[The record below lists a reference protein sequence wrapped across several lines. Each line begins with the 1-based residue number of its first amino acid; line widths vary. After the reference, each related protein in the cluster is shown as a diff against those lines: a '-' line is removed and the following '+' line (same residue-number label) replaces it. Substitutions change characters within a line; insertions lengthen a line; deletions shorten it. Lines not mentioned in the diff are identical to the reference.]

1 MSDYNSIQQHHPLRT
16 PSRWTSEERRLIA
29 QLEEIFD
36 DIYRRFGR
44 LRMKD
49 MGSEMRT
56 ILQSAK
62 DADGK
67 LTQLESSFNQTAEG
81 FRTDV
86 SRVEKKADAAQ
97 NTATEAKSSIEQTAT
112 EIRSE
117 VSKVE
122 GKADAAQNSADEAKS
137 SIAQTA
143 ENITLSVSKVEEKAD
158 EAKSAADNA
167 KDVADDIL
175 DGTTPVTILKN
186 ASVTITI
193 DGVDVIGGVVVIKAG
208 AKFIVQSGGT
218 VQIDAKDG
226 ENSYITL
233 GDMFSVTKDGGIVS
247 DSANFT
253 NLKVKGYDVVTVN
266 DIASRMVVSVSQPDE
281 TGVIWFKPTATAT
294 VTYSAYTGDNRNK
307 WFSEGHPTNT
317 VALTNATS
325 DTLSNG
331 TLEYTLTVPF
341 YLINDGTESNLH
353 MIATAASATDG
364 DNAVTFECDIPPLGA
379 WEETSVT
386 VTVTSTVNLASD
398 TNAINLTIKL
408 TGMQTMNTYIQKE
421 RNITLKISNPNVTEQ
436 VMACD
441 VFYLP

>member
-1 MSDYNSIQQHHPLRT
+1 MSDYNSIQQHQPLRT

-62 DADGK
+62 NADGK
-67 LTQLESSFNQTAEG
+67 LTQLESSFNQT
-81 FRTDV
+81 
-86 SRVEKKADAAQ
+86 VE
-97 NTATEAKSSIEQTAT
+97 S
-112 EIRSE
+112 IRSE

-122 GKADAAQNSADEAKS
+122 TTANDAKTTANEAKTN
-137 SIAQTA
+137 IDQTA
-143 ENITLSVSKVEEKAD
+143 KDIKLSVSEVEKKAN
-158 EAKSAADNA
+158 AA
-167 KDVADDIL
+167 KDSADDIL

-186 ASVTITI
+186 TSVTITI

-208 AKFIVQSGGT
+208 AKFVVQSGGT

-233 GDMFSVTKDGGIVS
+233 GDMFSVTRDGGIVS
-247 DSANFT
+247 DSASFT

-266 DIASRMVVSVSQPDE
+266 DIASRIVVSVSQPDE
-281 TGVIWFKPTATAT
+281 TGVIWFKPTATSA

-398 TNAINLTIKL
+398 TNGINLTIKL

-421 RNITLKISNPNVTEQ
+421 RNITLKISNPNATEQ

>member
-1 MSDYNSIQQHHPLRT
+1 MSDYNSIQQHQPLRT

-62 DADGK
+62 KADGK
-67 LTQLESSFNQTAEG
+67 LTQLESSFNQT
-81 FRTDV
+81 
-86 SRVEKKADAAQ
+86 VE
-97 NTATEAKSSIEQTAT
+97 S
-112 EIRSE
+112 IRSE

-122 GKADAAQNSADEAKS
+122 TTANDAQTTANEAKTN
-137 SIAQTA
+137 IDQTA
-143 ENITLSVSKVEEKAD
+143 KDIKLSVSEVEKKAN
-158 EAKSAADNA
+158 AA
-167 KDVADDIL
+167 KDSADDIL
-175 DGTTPVTILKN
+175 DGTTPVTILRN
-186 ASVTITI
+186 TSVTITI

-233 GDMFSVTKDGGIVS
+233 GDMFSVTRDGGIVS
-247 DSANFT
+247 DSASFT

-281 TGVIWFKPTATAT
+281 TGVIWFKPTATSA

-386 VTVTSTVNLASD
+386 VTVTSSVNLASD

-421 RNITLKISNPNVTEQ
+421 RNITLKISNQNATEQ

>member
-1 MSDYNSIQQHHPLRT
+1 MSDYNSIQQHEPLRT

-62 DADGK
+62 EADGK
-67 LTQLESSFNQTAEG
+67 LTQLESNFNQTAQ
-81 FRTDV
+81 
-86 SRVEKKADAAQ
+86 S
-97 NTATEAKSSIEQTAT
+97 
-112 EIRSE
+112 IRSE

-122 GKADAAQNSADEAKS
+122 KKADNAQTTADEAKS
-137 SIAQTA
+137 SISQTA
-143 ENITLSVSKVEEKAD
+143 ENIKLSVSKVEEKAD
-158 EAKSAADNA
+158 AAKSA
-167 KDVADDIL
+167 ADDIL
-175 DGTTPVTILKN
+175 DGTTPVSTLKN
-186 ASVTITI
+186 TSVTITI

-208 AKFIVQSGGT
+208 SKFIVQSGGT

-233 GDMFSVTKDGGIVS
+233 GDMFSVTRDGGIVS
-247 DSANFT
+247 DSASFT

-266 DIASRMVVSVSQPDE
+266 DIASRVVVSVSQPDE
-281 TGVIWFKPTATAT
+281 TGVIWFKPTATSA

-341 YLINDGTESNLH
+341 YLINDGTEPNLH
-353 MIATAASATDG
+353 MIATAASVTDS

-398 TNAINLTIKL
+398 TNGINVTIKL

-421 RNITLKISNPNVTEQ
+421 RNITLKISNPNATEQ

>member
-1 MSDYNSIQQHHPLRT
+1 MSDYNSIQQHQPLRT

-62 DADGK
+62 EADGK
-67 LTQLESSFNQTAEG
+67 LTQLESSFNQTAQ
-81 FRTDV
+81 
-86 SRVEKKADAAQ
+86 S
-97 NTATEAKSSIEQTAT
+97 
-112 EIRSE
+112 IRSE

-122 GKADAAQNSADEAKS
+122 KKADNAQTTADEAKS
-137 SIAQTA
+137 SISQTA
-143 ENITLSVSKVEEKAD
+143 ENIKLSVSKVEEKAD
-158 EAKSAADNA
+158 AAKSA
-167 KDVADDIL
+167 ADDIL

-186 ASVTITI
+186 TSVTITI

-208 AKFIVQSGGT
+208 AKFVVQSGGT

-233 GDMFSVTKDGGIVS
+233 GDMFSVTRDGGIVS
-247 DSANFT
+247 DSASFT

-266 DIASRMVVSVSQPDE
+266 DIASRIVVSVSQPDE
-281 TGVIWFKPTATAT
+281 TGVIWFKPTATSA

-341 YLINDGTESNLH
+341 YLINDGTEPNLH
-353 MIATAASATDG
+353 MIATAASVTG
-364 DNAVTFECDIPPLGA
+364 SDNAVTFECDIPPLGA

-398 TNAINLTIKL
+398 TNGINLTIKL

-421 RNITLKISNPNVTEQ
+421 RNITLKISNPNATEQ

>member
-1 MSDYNSIQQHHPLRT
+1 MSDYNSIQQHQPLRT

-62 DADGK
+62 EADGK
-67 LTQLESSFNQTAEG
+67 LTQLESSFNQTAE
-81 FRTDV
+81 
-86 SRVEKKADAAQ
+86 S
-97 NTATEAKSSIEQTAT
+97 
-112 EIRSE
+112 IRSE

-122 GKADAAQNSADEAKS
+122 TKADSAQTAADEAKS

-143 ENITLSVSKVEEKAD
+143 EKITLSVSKVSDKAD
-158 EAKSAADNA
+158 EAQNAANEAKNAASDASTAAGEAKDAADN
-167 KDVADDIL
+167 IL

-186 ASVTITI
+186 TSVTITI

-233 GDMFSVTKDGGIVS
+233 GDMFSVTRDGGIVS
-247 DSANFT
+247 DSASFT

-266 DIASRMVVSVSQPDE
+266 DIASRMVVSVSQPNE
-281 TGVIWFKPTATAT
+281 TGVIWFKPTATSA

-379 WEETSVT
+379 WEETSIT

-398 TNAINLTIKL
+398 TNGINLTIKL

-421 RNITLKISNPNVTEQ
+421 RNITLKISNPNATEQ

>member
-1 MSDYNSIQQHHPLRT
+1 MSDYNSIQQHQPLRT

-62 DADGK
+62 EADGK
-67 LTQLESSFNQTAEG
+67 LTQLESSFNQTAE
-81 FRTDV
+81 
-86 SRVEKKADAAQ
+86 S
-97 NTATEAKSSIEQTAT
+97 
-112 EIRSE
+112 IRSE

-122 GKADAAQNSADEAKS
+122 TKADSAQTAADEAKS

-143 ENITLSVSKVEEKAD
+143 EKITLSVSKVSDKAD
-158 EAKSAADNA
+158 EAQNAANEAKNAASDASTAAGEA
-167 KDVADDIL
+167 KDAADDIL

-186 ASVTITI
+186 TSVTITI

-233 GDMFSVTKDGGIVS
+233 GDMFSVTRDGGIVS
-247 DSANFT
+247 DSASFT

-266 DIASRMVVSVSQPDE
+266 DIASRIVVSMSQPDE
-281 TGVIWFKPTATAT
+281 TGVIWFKPTATSA

-317 VALTNATS
+317 VALTNTTS

-398 TNAINLTIKL
+398 TNGINLTIKL
-408 TGMQTMNTYIQKE
+408 TGMQTMNIYIQKE
-421 RNITLKISNPNVTEQ
+421 RNITLKISNPNATEQ
-436 VMACD
+436 VMSCD

>member
-1 MSDYNSIQQHHPLRT
+1 MSDYNSIQQHQPLRT

-62 DADGK
+62 NADGK
-67 LTQLESSFNQTAEG
+67 LTQLESSFNQT
-81 FRTDV
+81 
-86 SRVEKKADAAQ
+86 VE
-97 NTATEAKSSIEQTAT
+97 S
-112 EIRSE
+112 IRSE

-122 GKADAAQNSADEAKS
+122 TTANDAKTTANEAKTNIDQTAKDIKLSVSEVEKKADAA
-137 SIAQTA
+137 
-143 ENITLSVSKVEEKAD
+143 
-158 EAKSAADNA
+158 
-167 KDVADDIL
+167 KDSADDIL
-175 DGTTPVTILKN
+175 DGTTPVTVLKN
-186 ASVTITI
+186 TSVTITI

-208 AKFIVQSGGT
+208 AKFVVQSGGT

-233 GDMFSVTKDGGIVS
+233 GDMFSVTRDGGIVS
-247 DSANFT
+247 DSASFT

-266 DIASRMVVSVSQPDE
+266 DIASRIVVSVSQPDE
-281 TGVIWFKPTATAT
+281 TGVIWFKPTATSA

-398 TNAINLTIKL
+398 TNGINLTIKL

-421 RNITLKISNPNVTEQ
+421 RNITLKISNPNATEQ

>member
-1 MSDYNSIQQHHPLRT
+1 MSDYNSIQQHEPLRT

-29 QLEEIFD
+29 QLEELFD

-62 DADGK
+62 EADGK
-67 LTQLESSFNQTAEG
+67 ITQLESSFNQTAE
-81 FRTDV
+81 
-86 SRVEKKADAAQ
+86 S
-97 NTATEAKSSIEQTAT
+97 
-112 EIRSE
+112 IRSE

-122 GKADAAQNSADEAKS
+122 TTANNAATAAGDAQTTANEAKS

-143 ENITLSVSKVEEKAD
+143 ESIKLSVSKVEEKAD
-158 EAKSAADNA
+158 AAKSA
-167 KDVADDIL
+167 ADDIL
-175 DGTTPVTILKN
+175 DGTTPVSTLKN
-186 ASVTITI
+186 TSVTITT

-233 GDMFSVTKDGGIVS
+233 GDMFSVTSSRGVVS

-281 TGVIWFKPTATAT
+281 KGVIWFKPTATSA
-294 VTYSAYTGDNRNK
+294 VTYSAYTGDDRNK

-317 VALTNATS
+317 VTLTNATS

-341 YLINDGTESNLH
+341 YLINDGTEPNLH
-353 MIATAASATDG
+353 MIATAASVTG
-364 DNAVTFECDIPPLGA
+364 SDNAVTFECDIPPLGA

-398 TNAINLTIKL
+398 TNGINLTIKL

-421 RNITLKISNPNVTEQ
+421 RNITLKISNPNATEQ

>member
-1 MSDYNSIQQHHPLRT
+1 MSDYNSIQQHEPLRT

-29 QLEEIFD
+29 QLEELFD

-62 DADGK
+62 NADGK
-67 LTQLESSFNQTAEG
+67 LTQLESSFKQT
-81 FRTDV
+81 
-86 SRVEKKADAAQ
+86 VER
-97 NTATEAKSSIEQTAT
+97 
-112 EIRSE
+112 IRSE

-122 GKADAAQNSADEAKS
+122 TTANDAQTTANEAKTNIDQTAKDIKLSVSEVEKKADAA
-137 SIAQTA
+137 
-143 ENITLSVSKVEEKAD
+143 
-158 EAKSAADNA
+158 
-167 KDVADDIL
+167 KDSADDIL

-186 ASVTITI
+186 TSVTITI

-208 AKFIVQSGGT
+208 AKFVVQSGGT

-233 GDMFSVTKDGGIVS
+233 GDMFSVTSDGGIVS
-247 DSANFT
+247 DSASFT

-281 TGVIWFKPTATAT
+281 SGVIWFKPTATSA

-317 VALTNATS
+317 IALTNATS

-341 YLINDGTESNLH
+341 YLINDGTEPNLR
-353 MIATAASATDG
+353 MIATAASATDS
-364 DNAVTFECDIPPLGA
+364 DKAVTFECDIPPLGA

-398 TNAINLTIKL
+398 TNGINLTIKL

-421 RNITLKISNPNVTEQ
+421 RNITLKISNPNATEQ
-436 VMACD
+436 VMTCD

>member
-1 MSDYNSIQQHHPLRT
+1 MSDYNSIQQHQPLRT

-62 DADGK
+62 NADGK
-67 LTQLESSFNQTAEG
+67 LTQLESSFNQTAE
-81 FRTDV
+81 
-86 SRVEKKADAAQ
+86 S
-97 NTATEAKSSIEQTAT
+97 
-112 EIRSE
+112 IRSE

-122 GKADAAQNSADEAKS
+122 TTANDAKTTANEAKTN
-137 SIAQTA
+137 IEQTA
-143 ENITLSVSKVEEKAD
+143 KDIKLSVSRVEEKAD
-158 EAKSAADNA
+158 AA
-167 KDVADDIL
+167 KDSADDIL

-208 AKFIVQSGGT
+208 AKFVVQSGGT

-233 GDMFSVTKDGGIVS
+233 GDMFSVTRDGGIVS
-247 DSANFT
+247 DSASFT

-266 DIASRMVVSVSQPDE
+266 DIASRIVVSVSQPDE
-281 TGVIWFKPTATAT
+281 TGVIWFKPTATSA

-317 VALTNATS
+317 VALTNATA

-398 TNAINLTIKL
+398 TNGINLTIKL

-421 RNITLKISNPNVTEQ
+421 RNITLKISNPNATEQ

>member
-1 MSDYNSIQQHHPLRT
+1 MSDYNSIQQHQPLRT

-56 ILQSAK
+56 ILKSAK
-62 DADGK
+62 EADGK
-67 LTQLESSFNQTAEG
+67 LTQLESSFNQTAE
-81 FRTDV
+81 
-86 SRVEKKADAAQ
+86 S
-97 NTATEAKSSIEQTAT
+97 
-112 EIRSE
+112 IRSE

-122 GKADAAQNSADEAKS
+122 TTANDAKTTANEAKTN
-137 SIAQTA
+137 IEQTA
-143 ENITLSVSKVEEKAD
+143 KDIKLSVSEVEKKAN
-158 EAKSAADNA
+158 AA
-167 KDVADDIL
+167 KDSADDIL

-186 ASVTITI
+186 TSVAITI

-208 AKFIVQSGGT
+208 AKFVVQSGGT

-233 GDMFSVTKDGGIVS
+233 GDMFSVTSDGGIVS
-247 DSANFT
+247 DSASFT

-266 DIASRMVVSVSQPDE
+266 DIASRIVVSVSQPDE
-281 TGVIWFKPTATAT
+281 TGVIWFKPTATST

-331 TLEYTLTVPF
+331 TLEYTLTVPLF
-341 YLINDGTESNLH
+341 LINDTAEPHLH
-353 MIATAASATDG
+353 MIATATSATDS
-364 DNAVTFECDIPPLGA
+364 DTAVTFECDIPPIAG
-379 WEETSVT
+379 WEEKTVT
-386 VTVTSTVNLASD
+386 LTVTSTVNLARD
-398 TNAINLTIKL
+398 TNGINLTIKL
-408 TGMQTMNTYIQKE
+408 TGMQTMNTYIQKQ
-421 RNITLKISNPNVTEQ
+421 RNITLKISNPNATEQ

>member
-1 MSDYNSIQQHHPLRT
+1 MSDYNSIQQHQPLRT

-62 DADGK
+62 KADGK
-67 LTQLESSFNQTAEG
+67 LTQLESSFNQT
-81 FRTDV
+81 
-86 SRVEKKADAAQ
+86 VE
-97 NTATEAKSSIEQTAT
+97 S
-112 EIRSE
+112 IRSE

-122 GKADAAQNSADEAKS
+122 TTANDAQTTANEAKTN
-137 SIAQTA
+137 IDQTA
-143 ENITLSVSKVEEKAD
+143 KDIKLSVSEVEKKAN
-158 EAKSAADNA
+158 AA
-167 KDVADDIL
+167 KDSADDIL
-175 DGTTPVTILKN
+175 DGTTPVTILRN
-186 ASVTITI
+186 TSVTITI

-233 GDMFSVTKDGGIVS
+233 GDMFSVTRDGGIVS
-247 DSANFT
+247 DSASFT

-281 TGVIWFKPTATAT
+281 TGVIWFKPTATSA

-353 MIATAASATDG
+353 MIATAASATDS
-364 DNAVTFECDIPPLGA
+364 DKAVTFECDIPPLGA

-398 TNAINLTIKL
+398 TNGINLTIKL

-421 RNITLKISNPNVTEQ
+421 RNITLKISNPNATEQ
-436 VMACD
+436 VMTCD

>member
-1 MSDYNSIQQHHPLRT
+1 MSDYNSIQQHEPLRT

-29 QLEEIFD
+29 QLEELFD

-62 DADGK
+62 EADGK
-67 LTQLESSFNQTAEG
+67 ITQLESSFNQTAE
-81 FRTDV
+81 
-86 SRVEKKADAAQ
+86 S
-97 NTATEAKSSIEQTAT
+97 
-112 EIRSE
+112 IRSE

-122 GKADAAQNSADEAKS
+122 TTANNAATAAGDAQTTANEAKS

-143 ENITLSVSKVEEKAD
+143 ENIKLSVSKVDEKAD
-158 EAKSAADNA
+158 AAKSA
-167 KDVADDIL
+167 ADDIL
-175 DGTTPVTILKN
+175 DGTTPVSTLKN
-186 ASVTITI
+186 TSVTITT

-233 GDMFSVTKDGGIVS
+233 GDMFSVTRDGGIVS
-247 DSANFT
+247 DSASFT

-266 DIASRMVVSVSQPDE
+266 DIASRIVVSVSQPDE
-281 TGVIWFKPTATAT
+281 TGVIWFKPTATSA

-341 YLINDGTESNLH
+341 YLINDGTEPNLH
-353 MIATAASATDG
+353 MIATATSVTG
-364 DNAVTFECDIPPLGA
+364 SDNAVTFECDIPPLGA

-398 TNAINLTIKL
+398 TNGINLTIKL

-421 RNITLKISNPNVTEQ
+421 RNITLKISNPNATEQ
-436 VMACD
+436 VMSCD

>member
-1 MSDYNSIQQHHPLRT
+1 MSDYNSIQQHEPLRT

-62 DADGK
+62 EADGK
-67 LTQLESSFNQTAEG
+67 LTQLESSFNQTAQ
-81 FRTDV
+81 
-86 SRVEKKADAAQ
+86 S
-97 NTATEAKSSIEQTAT
+97 
-112 EIRSE
+112 IRSE

-122 GKADAAQNSADEAKS
+122 KKADNAQTTADEAKS
-137 SIAQTA
+137 SISQTA
-143 ENITLSVSKVEEKAD
+143 ENIKLSVSKVEEKAD
-158 EAKSAADNA
+158 AAKSE
-167 KDVADDIL
+167 ADDIL
-175 DGTTPVTILKN
+175 DGTTPVSTLKN
-186 ASVTITI
+186 TSVTITI

-233 GDMFSVTKDGGIVS
+233 GDMFSVTRDGGIVS
-247 DSANFT
+247 DSASFT

-266 DIASRMVVSVSQPDE
+266 DIASRVVVSVSQPDE
-281 TGVIWFKPTATAT
+281 TGVIWFKPTATSA

-307 WFSEGHPTNT
+307 WFSEGHQTNT

-341 YLINDGTESNLH
+341 YLINDGTEPNLH

-398 TNAINLTIKL
+398 TNGINVTIKL

-421 RNITLKISNPNVTEQ
+421 RNITLKISNPNATEQ

>member
-1 MSDYNSIQQHHPLRT
+1 MSDYNSIQQHQPLRT

-62 DADGK
+62 NADGK
-67 LTQLESSFNQTAEG
+67 LTQLESSFNQTAE
-81 FRTDV
+81 
-86 SRVEKKADAAQ
+86 S
-97 NTATEAKSSIEQTAT
+97 
-112 EIRSE
+112 IRSE

-122 GKADAAQNSADEAKS
+122 TKADSAQTAADEAKS

-143 ENITLSVSKVEEKAD
+143 EKITLSVSKVSDKAD
-158 EAKSAADNA
+158 EAQNAANEAKNAASDASTAAGEA
-167 KDVADDIL
+167 KDAADDIL

-186 ASVTITI
+186 TSVTITI

-233 GDMFSVTKDGGIVS
+233 GDMFSVTRDGGIVS
-247 DSANFT
+247 DSASFT

-266 DIASRMVVSVSQPDE
+266 DIASRIVVSVSQPDE
-281 TGVIWFKPTATAT
+281 TGVIWFKPTATSA

-398 TNAINLTIKL
+398 TNGINLTIKL
-408 TGMQTMNTYIQKE
+408 TGMQTMNIYIQKE
-421 RNITLKISNPNVTEQ
+421 RNITLKISNPNATEQ
-436 VMACD
+436 VMSCD

>member
-1 MSDYNSIQQHHPLRT
+1 MSDYNSIQQHQPLRT

-62 DADGK
+62 NADGK
-67 LTQLESSFNQTAEG
+67 LTQLESSFNQTAE
-81 FRTDV
+81 
-86 SRVEKKADAAQ
+86 S
-97 NTATEAKSSIEQTAT
+97 
-112 EIRSE
+112 IRSE

-122 GKADAAQNSADEAKS
+122 TKADSAQTAADEAKS

-143 ENITLSVSKVEEKAD
+143 EKITLSVSKVSDKAD
-158 EAKSAADNA
+158 EAQNAANEAKNAASDASTAAGEA
-167 KDVADDIL
+167 KDAADDIL

-186 ASVTITI
+186 TSVTITI

-233 GDMFSVTKDGGIVS
+233 GDMFSVTRDGGIVS
-247 DSANFT
+247 DSASFT

-266 DIASRMVVSVSQPDE
+266 DIASRIVVSMSQPDE
-281 TGVIWFKPTATAT
+281 TGVIWFKPTATSA

-398 TNAINLTIKL
+398 TNGINLTIKL
-408 TGMQTMNTYIQKE
+408 TGMQTMNIYIQKE
-421 RNITLKISNPNVTEQ
+421 RNITLKISNPNATEQ
-436 VMACD
+436 VMSCD

>member
-1 MSDYNSIQQHHPLRT
+1 MSDYNSIQQHQPLRT

-86 SRVEKKADAAQ
+86 SRVEKKADEAQ

-137 SIAQTA
+137 SIEQTS
-143 ENITLSVSKVEEKAD
+143 ENIKLSVSKVEEKAD
-158 EAKSAADNA
+158 AAKSAADNA
-167 KDVADDIL
+167 KDAADDIL

-247 DSANFT
+247 DSASFT

-353 MIATAASATDG
+353 MIATAADATDS
-364 DNAVTFECDIPPLGA
+364 DTAVTFECDIPPLGA

-398 TNAINLTIKL
+398 TNGINLTIKL

-421 RNITLKISNPNVTEQ
+421 RNITLKISNPNATEH

>member
-1 MSDYNSIQQHHPLRT
+1 MSDYNSIQQHEPLRT

-29 QLEEIFD
+29 QLEELFD

-62 DADGK
+62 EADGK
-67 LTQLESSFNQTAEG
+67 ITQLESSFNQTAE
-81 FRTDV
+81 
-86 SRVEKKADAAQ
+86 S
-97 NTATEAKSSIEQTAT
+97 
-112 EIRSE
+112 IRSE

-122 GKADAAQNSADEAKS
+122 TTANEAKS

-143 ENITLSVSKVEEKAD
+143 ENIELSVSKVEGKAD
-158 EAKSAADNA
+158 AAKSAAD
-167 KDVADDIL
+167 DIL
-175 DGTTPVTILKN
+175 NGTTPVTTLKN

-208 AKFIVQSGGT
+208 AKLIVQSGGT

-247 DSANFT
+247 DSASFT

-266 DIASRMVVSVSQPDE
+266 DIASRIVVSVSQPDE
-281 TGVIWFKPTATAT
+281 TGVIWFKPTATSA

-317 VALTNATS
+317 VTLTNATS

-341 YLINDGTESNLH
+341 YLINDGTEPNLH
-353 MIATAASATDG
+353 MIATAASVTG
-364 DNAVTFECDIPPLGA
+364 SDNAVTFECDIPPLGA

-386 VTVTSTVNLASD
+386 VTVTSTVNLAGD
-398 TNAINLTIKL
+398 TNGINLTIKL

-421 RNITLKISNPNVTEQ
+421 RNITLKISNPNATEQ

>member
-1 MSDYNSIQQHHPLRT
+1 MSDYNSIQQHQPLRT

-56 ILQSAK
+56 ILKSAK
-62 DADGK
+62 EADGK
-67 LTQLESSFNQTAEG
+67 LTQLESSFNQT
-81 FRTDV
+81 
-86 SRVEKKADAAQ
+86 VE
-97 NTATEAKSSIEQTAT
+97 S
-112 EIRSE
+112 IRSE

-122 GKADAAQNSADEAKS
+122 TTANDAQTTANEAKTN
-137 SIAQTA
+137 IDQTA
-143 ENITLSVSKVEEKAD
+143 KDIKLSVSEVEKKAN
-158 EAKSAADNA
+158 AA
-167 KDVADDIL
+167 KDSADDIL

-186 ASVTITI
+186 TSVTITI
-193 DGVDVIGGVVVIKAG
+193 NGVDVIGGVVVIKAG

-233 GDMFSVTKDGGIVS
+233 GDMFSVTRDGGIVS
-247 DSANFT
+247 DSASFT

-281 TGVIWFKPTATAT
+281 TGVIWFKPTATSA

-307 WFSEGHPTNT
+307 WFSEGHSTNT

-386 VTVTSTVNLASD
+386 VTVTSSVNLASD
-398 TNAINLTIKL
+398 TNGINLTIKL

-421 RNITLKISNPNVTEQ
+421 RNITLKISNPNATEQ

>member
-1 MSDYNSIQQHHPLRT
+1 MSDYNSIQQHQPLRT

-62 DADGK
+62 NADGK
-67 LTQLESSFNQTAEG
+67 LTQLESSFNQT
-81 FRTDV
+81 
-86 SRVEKKADAAQ
+86 VE
-97 NTATEAKSSIEQTAT
+97 S
-112 EIRSE
+112 IRSE

-122 GKADAAQNSADEAKS
+122 TTANDAKTTANEAKTNIDQTAKDIKLSVSEVEKKADAA
-137 SIAQTA
+137 
-143 ENITLSVSKVEEKAD
+143 
-158 EAKSAADNA
+158 
-167 KDVADDIL
+167 KDSADDIL

-186 ASVTITI
+186 TSVTITI

-208 AKFIVQSGGT
+208 AKFVVQSGGT

-233 GDMFSVTKDGGIVS
+233 GDMFSVTRDGGIVS
-247 DSANFT
+247 DSASFT

-266 DIASRMVVSVSQPDE
+266 DIASRIVVSVSQPDE
-281 TGVIWFKPTATAT
+281 TGVIWFKPTATSA

-398 TNAINLTIKL
+398 TNGINLTIKL

-421 RNITLKISNPNVTEQ
+421 RNITLKISNPNATEQ

>member
-1 MSDYNSIQQHHPLRT
+1 MSDYNSIQQHEPLRT

-29 QLEEIFD
+29 QLEELFD

-62 DADGK
+62 EADGK
-67 LTQLESSFNQTAEG
+67 ITQLESSFNKTAE
-81 FRTDV
+81 
-86 SRVEKKADAAQ
+86 S
-97 NTATEAKSSIEQTAT
+97 
-112 EIRSE
+112 IRSE

-122 GKADAAQNSADEAKS
+122 TTANNAATAAGNAQTTANEAKS
-137 SIAQTA
+137 NIDQTA
-143 ENITLSVSKVEEKAD
+143 ANIELSVSKVEEKAD
-158 EAKSAADNA
+158 AAKSS
-167 KDVADDIL
+167 ADDIL
-175 DGTTPVTILKN
+175 NGTTPVTTLKN
-186 ASVTITI
+186 AAVTITA

-233 GDMFSVTKDGGIVS
+233 GDMFSVTSSRGIVS

-266 DIASRMVVSVSQPDE
+266 DIASRIVVSVSQPEE
-281 TGVIWFKPTATAT
+281 TGVIWFKPTATSA

-317 VALTNATS
+317 VVLTNATS
-325 DTLSNG
+325 DTLSKG

-341 YLINDGTESNLH
+341 YLINDGTEPNLH
-353 MIATAASATDG
+353 MIATATSVTG
-364 DNAVTFECDIPPLGA
+364 SDNAVTFECDIPPLGA

-386 VTVTSTVNLASD
+386 VTVTSTVNLAGD
-398 TNAINLTIKL
+398 TNGINLTIKL

-421 RNITLKISNPNVTEQ
+421 RNITLKISNPNATEQ

>member
-1 MSDYNSIQQHHPLRT
+1 MSDYNTIQQHEPLRT

-62 DADGK
+62 EADGK
-67 LTQLESSFNQTAEG
+67 LTQFESSFNQTAE
-81 FRTDV
+81 
-86 SRVEKKADAAQ
+86 S
-97 NTATEAKSSIEQTAT
+97 
-112 EIRSE
+112 IRSE

-122 GKADAAQNSADEAKS
+122 TKADNAATAAGNAQTAADEAKS

-143 ENITLSVSKVEEKAD
+143 EKITLSVSEVSGKAD
-158 EAKSAADNA
+158 AAQNAANEAKNAADNA
-167 KDVADDIL
+167 STAAGEAKDAADDIL
-175 DGTTPVTILKN
+175 DGTTPVTTLKN

-226 ENSYITL
+226 KNSYITL
-233 GDMFSVTKDGGIVS
+233 GDMFSVTRDGGIVS

-253 NLKVKGYDVVTVN
+253 KLKVKGYDVVTVN
-266 DIASRMVVSVSQPDE
+266 DIDSRMVVSVSQPDE
-281 TGVIWFKPTATAT
+281 TGVIWFKPTATAA

-317 VALTNATS
+317 VALTNATA
-325 DTLSNG
+325 DTLANG

-353 MIATAASATDG
+353 MIATAANATDS
-364 DNAVTFECDIPPLGA
+364 NTAVTFECDIPPLGA

-398 TNAINLTIKL
+398 TNGINLTIKL

-421 RNITLKISNPNVTEQ
+421 RNITLKISNPNATEQ

>member
-1 MSDYNSIQQHHPLRT
+1 MSDYNSIQQHQPLRT

-62 DADGK
+62 NADGK
-67 LTQLESSFNQTAEG
+67 LTQLESSFNQT
-81 FRTDV
+81 
-86 SRVEKKADAAQ
+86 VE
-97 NTATEAKSSIEQTAT
+97 S
-112 EIRSE
+112 IRSE

-122 GKADAAQNSADEAKS
+122 TTANDAQTTANEAKTN
-137 SIAQTA
+137 IDQTA
-143 ENITLSVSKVEEKAD
+143 KDIKLSVSEVEKKAN
-158 EAKSAADNA
+158 AA
-167 KDVADDIL
+167 KDSADDIL

-186 ASVTITI
+186 TSVTITI

-208 AKFIVQSGGT
+208 AKFVVQSGGT

-233 GDMFSVTKDGGIVS
+233 GDMFSVTRDGGIVS
-247 DSANFT
+247 DSASFT

-266 DIASRMVVSVSQPDE
+266 DIASRIVVSVSQPDE
-281 TGVIWFKPTATAT
+281 TGVIWFKPTATSA

-398 TNAINLTIKL
+398 TNGINLTIKL

-421 RNITLKISNPNVTEQ
+421 RNITLKISNPNATEQ

>member
-1 MSDYNSIQQHHPLRT
+1 MSDYNSIQQHEPLRT

-29 QLEEIFD
+29 QLEELFD

-56 ILQSAK
+56 ILRSAK
-62 DADGK
+62 EADGK
-67 LTQLESSFNQTAEG
+67 LTQLESSFNKT
-81 FRTDV
+81 
-86 SRVEKKADAAQ
+86 VE
-97 NTATEAKSSIEQTAT
+97 S
-112 EIRSE
+112 IRSE

-122 GKADAAQNSADEAKS
+122 TTANDAQTTANEAKTNIDQTAKDIKLSVSEVEKKADAA
-137 SIAQTA
+137 
-143 ENITLSVSKVEEKAD
+143 
-158 EAKSAADNA
+158 
-167 KDVADDIL
+167 KDSADDIL

-186 ASVTITI
+186 TSVTITI

-208 AKFIVQSGGT
+208 AKFVVQSGGT

-226 ENSYITL
+226 ENSYITI
-233 GDMFSVTKDGGIVS
+233 GDMFSVTRDGGIVS
-247 DSANFT
+247 DSASFT

-281 TGVIWFKPTATAT
+281 TGVIWFKPTATAA

-317 VALTNATS
+317 VALTNATA

-331 TLEYTLTVPF
+331 TLKYTLTVPF
-341 YLINDGTESNLH
+341 YLINDGTEPNLR
-353 MIATAASATDG
+353 MIATAASATDS
-364 DNAVTFECDIPPLGA
+364 DKAVTFECDIPPLGA

-398 TNAINLTIKL
+398 TNGINLTIKL

-421 RNITLKISNPNVTEQ
+421 RNITLKISNPNATEQ
-436 VMACD
+436 VMTCD

>member
-1 MSDYNSIQQHHPLRT
+1 MSDYNSIQQHEPLRT

-62 DADGK
+62 EADGK
-67 LTQLESSFNQTAEG
+67 LTQLESSFNQT
-81 FRTDV
+81 
-86 SRVEKKADAAQ
+86 SQ
-97 NTATEAKSSIEQTAT
+97 S
-112 EIRSE
+112 IRSE

-122 GKADAAQNSADEAKS
+122 KKADNAQTTADEAKS
-137 SIAQTA
+137 SISQTA
-143 ENITLSVSKVEEKAD
+143 ENIKLSVSKVEEKAD
-158 EAKSAADNA
+158 AAKSA
-167 KDVADDIL
+167 ADDIL
-175 DGTTPVTILKN
+175 DGTTPVSTLKN
-186 ASVTITI
+186 TSVTITI

-233 GDMFSVTKDGGIVS
+233 GDMFSVTRDGGIVS
-247 DSANFT
+247 DSASFT

-266 DIASRMVVSVSQPDE
+266 DIASRIVVSVSQPDE
-281 TGVIWFKPTATAT
+281 TGVIWFKPTATSA

-341 YLINDGTESNLH
+341 YLINDGTEPNLH
-353 MIATAASATDG
+353 MIATAASVTDS

-379 WEETSVT
+379 WEEKSVT

-398 TNAINLTIKL
+398 TNGINVTIKL

-421 RNITLKISNPNVTEQ
+421 RNITLKISNPNATEQ

>member
-1 MSDYNSIQQHHPLRT
+1 MSDYNSIQQHQPLRT

-56 ILQSAK
+56 ILKSAK
-62 DADGK
+62 EADGK
-67 LTQLESSFNQTAEG
+67 LTQLESSFNQT
-81 FRTDV
+81 
-86 SRVEKKADAAQ
+86 VE
-97 NTATEAKSSIEQTAT
+97 S
-112 EIRSE
+112 IRSE

-122 GKADAAQNSADEAKS
+122 TTANDAQTTANEAKTN
-137 SIAQTA
+137 IDQTA
-143 ENITLSVSKVEEKAD
+143 KDIKLSVSEVEKKAN
-158 EAKSAADNA
+158 AA
-167 KDVADDIL
+167 KDSADDIL

-186 ASVTITI
+186 TSVTITI
-193 DGVDVIGGVVVIKAG
+193 NGVDVIGGVVVIKAG

-233 GDMFSVTKDGGIVS
+233 GDMFSVTRDGGIVS
-247 DSANFT
+247 DSASFT

-266 DIASRMVVSVSQPDE
+266 DIASRMVVSVSQPDD
-281 TGVIWFKPTATAT
+281 TGVIWFKPTATSA

-307 WFSEGHPTNT
+307 WFSEGHSTNT

-386 VTVTSTVNLASD
+386 VTVTSSVNLASD
-398 TNAINLTIKL
+398 TNGINLTIKL

-421 RNITLKISNPNVTEQ
+421 RNITLKISNPNATEQ

>member
-1 MSDYNSIQQHHPLRT
+1 MSDYNSIQQHEPLRT

-29 QLEEIFD
+29 QLEELFD

-62 DADGK
+62 NADGK
-67 LTQLESSFNQTAEG
+67 LTQLESSFNQT
-81 FRTDV
+81 
-86 SRVEKKADAAQ
+86 VER
-97 NTATEAKSSIEQTAT
+97 
-112 EIRSE
+112 IRSE

-122 GKADAAQNSADEAKS
+122 TTANDAQTTANEAKTNIDQTAKDIKLSVSEVEKKADAA
-137 SIAQTA
+137 
-143 ENITLSVSKVEEKAD
+143 
-158 EAKSAADNA
+158 
-167 KDVADDIL
+167 KDSADDIL

-186 ASVTITI
+186 TSVTITI

-208 AKFIVQSGGT
+208 AKFVVQSGGT

-233 GDMFSVTKDGGIVS
+233 GDMFSVTRDGGIVS
-247 DSANFT
+247 DSASFT

-281 TGVIWFKPTATAT
+281 SGVIWFKPTATSA

-317 VALTNATS
+317 IALTNATS

-341 YLINDGTESNLH
+341 YLINDGTEPNLR
-353 MIATAASATDG
+353 MIATAASATDS
-364 DNAVTFECDIPPLGA
+364 DKAVTFECDIPPLGA

-398 TNAINLTIKL
+398 TNGINLTIKL

-421 RNITLKISNPNVTEQ
+421 RNITLKISNPNATEQ
-436 VMACD
+436 VMTCD

>member
-1 MSDYNSIQQHHPLRT
+1 MSDYNSIQQHEPLRT

-29 QLEEIFD
+29 QLEELFD

-56 ILQSAK
+56 ILRSAK
-62 DADGK
+62 EADGK
-67 LTQLESSFNQTAEG
+67 LTQLESSFNKTAQ
-81 FRTDV
+81 
-86 SRVEKKADAAQ
+86 S
-97 NTATEAKSSIEQTAT
+97 
-112 EIRSE
+112 IRSE

-122 GKADAAQNSADEAKS
+122 KKADNAQTTADEAKS
-137 SIAQTA
+137 NISQTA
-143 ENITLSVSKVEEKAD
+143 EKIKLSVLKIEEKAD
-158 EAKSAADNA
+158 AAKSAANNA
-167 KDVADDIL
+167 KDAADDIL
-175 DGTTPVTILKN
+175 DGTTPVSTLKN
-186 ASVTITI
+186 TSVTITI

-218 VQIDAKDG
+218 AQIDAKDG

-247 DSANFT
+247 DSASFT

-281 TGVIWFKPTATAT
+281 TGVIWFKPTATAA

-317 VALTNATS
+317 VALTNATA

-331 TLEYTLTVPF
+331 TLKYTLTVPF
-341 YLINDGTESNLH
+341 YLINDGTEPNLR
-353 MIATAASATDG
+353 MIATAASATDS
-364 DNAVTFECDIPPLGA
+364 DKAVTFECDIPPLGA

-398 TNAINLTIKL
+398 TNGINLTIKL

-421 RNITLKISNPNVTEQ
+421 RNITLKISNPNATEQ
-436 VMACD
+436 VMTCD

>member
-1 MSDYNSIQQHHPLRT
+1 MSDYNSIQQHEPLRT

-29 QLEEIFD
+29 QLEELFD

-62 DADGK
+62 EADGK
-67 LTQLESSFNQTAEG
+67 ITQLESSFNQTAE
-81 FRTDV
+81 
-86 SRVEKKADAAQ
+86 S
-97 NTATEAKSSIEQTAT
+97 
-112 EIRSE
+112 IRSE

-122 GKADAAQNSADEAKS
+122 TTANNAATAAGNAQTTANEAKS

-143 ENITLSVSKVEEKAD
+143 ENIELSVSKVEGKAD
-158 EAKSAADNA
+158 AAKSAAD
-167 KDVADDIL
+167 DIL
-175 DGTTPVTILKN
+175 NGTTPVTTLKN
-186 ASVTITI
+186 ASVTITT

-208 AKFIVQSGGT
+208 AKLIVQSGGT

-233 GDMFSVTKDGGIVS
+233 GDMFSLTKDGGIVS
-247 DSANFT
+247 DSASFT

-266 DIASRMVVSVSQPDE
+266 DIASRIVVSVSQPDE
-281 TGVIWFKPTATAT
+281 TGVIWFKPTATSA

-317 VALTNATS
+317 VTLTNATS

-341 YLINDGTESNLH
+341 YLINDGTEPNLH
-353 MIATAASATDG
+353 MIATAASVTG
-364 DNAVTFECDIPPLGA
+364 SDNAVTFECDIPPLGA

-386 VTVTSTVNLASD
+386 VTVTSTVNLAGD
-398 TNAINLTIKL
+398 TNGINLTIKL

-421 RNITLKISNPNVTEQ
+421 RNITLKISNPNATEQ

>member
-1 MSDYNSIQQHHPLRT
+1 MSDYNSIQQHQPLRT

-62 DADGK
+62 NADGK
-67 LTQLESSFNQTAEG
+67 LTQLESSFNQTAE
-81 FRTDV
+81 
-86 SRVEKKADAAQ
+86 S
-97 NTATEAKSSIEQTAT
+97 
-112 EIRSE
+112 IRSE

-122 GKADAAQNSADEAKS
+122 TKADSAQTAADEAKS

-143 ENITLSVSKVEEKAD
+143 EKITLSVSKVSDKAD
-158 EAKSAADNA
+158 EAQNAANEAKNAASDASTAAGEA
-167 KDVADDIL
+167 KDAADDIL

-233 GDMFSVTKDGGIVS
+233 GDMFSVTRDGGIVS
-247 DSANFT
+247 DSASFT

-266 DIASRMVVSVSQPDE
+266 DIASRIVVSVSQPDE
-281 TGVIWFKPTATAT
+281 TGVIWFKPTATSA

-317 VALTNATS
+317 VALTNTTS

-398 TNAINLTIKL
+398 TNGINLTIKL

-421 RNITLKISNPNVTEQ
+421 RNITLKISNPNATEQ

>member
-1 MSDYNSIQQHHPLRT
+1 MSDYNSIQQHQPLRT

-67 LTQLESSFNQTAEG
+67 LTQLESSFNQTAE
-81 FRTDV
+81 
-86 SRVEKKADAAQ
+86 S
-97 NTATEAKSSIEQTAT
+97 
-112 EIRSE
+112 IRSE

-122 GKADAAQNSADEAKS
+122 TKADSAQTAADEAKS

-143 ENITLSVSKVEEKAD
+143 EKITLSVSKVSDKAD
-158 EAKSAADNA
+158 EAQNAANEAKNAASDASTAAGEA
-167 KDVADDIL
+167 KDAADDIL

-186 ASVTITI
+186 TSVTITI

-233 GDMFSVTKDGGIVS
+233 GDMFSVTRDGGIVS
-247 DSANFT
+247 DSASFT

-266 DIASRMVVSVSQPDE
+266 DIASRIVVSVSQPDE
-281 TGVIWFKPTATAT
+281 TGVIWFKPTATSA

-317 VALTNATS
+317 VALTNTTS

-379 WEETSVT
+379 WEETNVT

-398 TNAINLTIKL
+398 TNGINLTIKL

-421 RNITLKISNPNVTEQ
+421 RNITLKISNPNATEQ

>member
-1 MSDYNSIQQHHPLRT
+1 MSDYNSIQQHQPLRT

-67 LTQLESSFNQTAEG
+67 LTQLESSFNQTAE
-81 FRTDV
+81 
-86 SRVEKKADAAQ
+86 S
-97 NTATEAKSSIEQTAT
+97 
-112 EIRSE
+112 IRSE

-122 GKADAAQNSADEAKS
+122 TKADSAQTAADEAKS

-143 ENITLSVSKVEEKAD
+143 EKITLSVSKVSDKAD
-158 EAKSAADNA
+158 EAQNAANEAKNAASDASTAAGEA
-167 KDVADDIL
+167 KDAADDIL

-186 ASVTITI
+186 TSVTITI

-233 GDMFSVTKDGGIVS
+233 GDMFSVTRDGGIVS
-247 DSANFT
+247 DSASFT

-266 DIASRMVVSVSQPDE
+266 DIASRIVVSVSQPDE
-281 TGVIWFKPTATAT
+281 TGVIWFKPTATSA

-317 VALTNATS
+317 VALTNTTS

-398 TNAINLTIKL
+398 TNGINLTIKL

-421 RNITLKISNPNVTEQ
+421 RNITLKISNPNATEQ

>member
-1 MSDYNSIQQHHPLRT
+1 MSDYNSIQQHQPLRT

-62 DADGK
+62 EADGK
-67 LTQLESSFNQTAEG
+67 LTQLESSFNQTAQ
-81 FRTDV
+81 
-86 SRVEKKADAAQ
+86 S
-97 NTATEAKSSIEQTAT
+97 
-112 EIRSE
+112 IRSE

-122 GKADAAQNSADEAKS
+122 KKADNAQTTADEAKS
-137 SIAQTA
+137 SFSQTA
-143 ENITLSVSKVEEKAD
+143 ENIKLSVSKVEEKAD
-158 EAKSAADNA
+158 AAKSA
-167 KDVADDIL
+167 ADDIL
-175 DGTTPVTILKN
+175 DGTTPVSTLKN
-186 ASVTITI
+186 TSVTITI

-233 GDMFSVTKDGGIVS
+233 GDMFSVTRDGGIVS
-247 DSANFT
+247 DSASFT

-266 DIASRMVVSVSQPDE
+266 DIASRIVVSVSQPDE
-281 TGVIWFKPTATAT
+281 TGVIWFKPTATSA

-341 YLINDGTESNLH
+341 YLINDGTEPNLH
-353 MIATAASATDG
+353 MIATAASVTDS

-398 TNAINLTIKL
+398 TNGINVTIKL

-421 RNITLKISNPNVTEQ
+421 RNITLKISNPNATEQ